1 MTNAIK
7 NQTHEYGSVNISE
20 DVIEVIA
27 SIAATEIPGVAGMN
41 GGFTGG
47 ITDMLGMSNL
57 SKGVKVELGQEELV
71 VSAYI
76 IVEYGENIIEIS
88 KKVQENI
95 KKSIETMTG
104 LEVVKVV
111 VNVQGIKIKKD
122 KEKDKKEE
130 ENILK

>member
-1 MTNAIK
+1 MTNTIK

-76 IVEYGENIIEIS
+76 IVDYGKNIIDIS

-104 LEVVKVV
+104 LEVVQVI
-111 VNVQGIKIKKD
+111 VNVQGINIKKD
-122 KEKDKKEE
+122 KKKDKKEE
-130 ENILK
+130 DHILK

>member
-1 MTNAIK
+1 MTNTIK

-76 IVEYGENIIEIS
+76 IVDYGKNIIDIS

-104 LEVVKVV
+104 LEVVQVI
-111 VNVQGIKIKKD
+111 VNVQGINIKKD
-122 KEKDKKEE
+122 KKKDKKEE
-130 ENILK
+130 NHILK